1 MGKKKKRGR
10 ANAYTSSGIHEA
22 VKKGW
27 AGRVSELA
35 SRAGGVNQPDLR
47 GQTPLQTLATMSE
60 EAWVYYCDAYRD
72 IAMTLVWGG
81 ADEEDLR
88 TSLQIAIN
96 FENRWLAEFL
106 REHLESLT
114 PESED
119 GDASV

>member
-22 VKKGW
+22 LKKGW
-27 AGRVSELA
+27 VGRVSELA
-35 SRAGGVNQPDLR
+35 SRPGGVSQPDLS
-47 GQTPLQTLATMSE
+47 GSTPLQDLASMSE
-60 EAWVYYCDAYRD
+60 EAWVYYCDEYR
-72 IAMTLVWGG
+72 AAAQVLLANG
-81 ADEEDLR
+81 ADEEDVR

-114 PESED
+114 PGSEGGED
-119 GDASV
+119 SV